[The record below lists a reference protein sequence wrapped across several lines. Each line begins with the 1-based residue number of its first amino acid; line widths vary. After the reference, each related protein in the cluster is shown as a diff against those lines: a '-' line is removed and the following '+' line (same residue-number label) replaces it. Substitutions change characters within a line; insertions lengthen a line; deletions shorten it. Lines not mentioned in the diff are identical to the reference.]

1 MITSK
6 GLERLGFNPF
16 NDFKLA
22 DNGDGVV
29 YISEWNTDAM
39 QPSDEVIAQAHNE
52 WQAEYDAQ
60 EYARLRKAEYDKL
73 NQFEMQFNDQR
84 DGTTT
89 WVDAINEIK
98 ARYPK

>member
-1 MITSK
+1 MIGIALTNLTTSTNWRV
-6 GLERLGFNPF
+6 E
-16 NDFKLA
+16 
-22 DNGDGVV
+22 DGV
-29 YISEWNTDAM
+29 INWFDDEIK
-39 QPSDEVIAQAHNE
+39 QPTEAEIEAEVQRL
-52 WQAEYDAQ
+52 QAEYDAQ

>member
-1 MITSK
+1 MIDTIQALYS
-6 GLERLGFNPF
+6 LNP
-16 NDFKLA
+16 NAKWA
-22 DNGDGVV
+22 VRGEE
-29 YISEWNTDAM
+29 IEWLSPDIPQPTDAEIKA
-39 QPSDEVIAQAHNE
+39 EVQRL
-52 WQAEYDAQ
+52 QAEYDAQ

-98 ARYPK
+98 AKYPKE